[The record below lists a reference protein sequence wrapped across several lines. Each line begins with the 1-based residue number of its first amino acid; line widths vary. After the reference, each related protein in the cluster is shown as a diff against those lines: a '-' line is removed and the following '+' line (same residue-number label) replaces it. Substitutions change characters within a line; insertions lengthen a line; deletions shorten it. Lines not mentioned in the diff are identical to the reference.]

1 MQVSLVITVA
11 LALCAV
17 GYSNPSSDCSG
28 TGKWRVECNWCH
40 CKNGRPI
47 CTKEPCTANCHLKFD
62 QGPCEALMYRWGFNS
77 ATQRCEEF
85 QYGGCQGNENNF
97 ESLEDCRDACE

>member
-47 CTKEPCTANCHLKFD
+47 CTKEPCTGQTVGLQCSGKVTWTKD
-62 QGPCEALMYRWGFNS
+62 CS
-77 ATQRCEEF
+77 RC
-85 QYGGCQGNENNF
+85 QCSDGLPHCAYIC
-97 ESLEDCRDACE
+97 SV